1 MMHFKEDKMSDKK
14 KKHEQENLSAD
25 EPETLEPQETDA
37 PSEVEEEVSLAALQ
51 EEYNKLKDSFLRA
64 YAEAENTKRRCQ
76 QELEKNSKYAISSFA
91 KELLSVADNL
101 QRALSAVDEQTRAN
115 CGAFIEGVEMTQK
128 ELFHVFEKFGVKK
141 VDCMGQVFDPNLE
154 RVVQEVEDA
163 EKPAGTII
171 AELQSAYTINDRIL
185 REAMVIVT
193 KGGK

>member
-14 KKHEQENLSAD
+14 KKHEQENLSVD

>member
-14 KKHEQENLSAD
+14 KKHEQEEL
-25 EPETLEPQETDA
+25 PEEKTESLN
-37 PSEVEEEVSLAALQ
+37 EVPENTEEAVSLAALQ

-141 VDCMGQVFDPNLE
+141 VDCMGKVFDPNLE

>member
-14 KKHEQENLSAD
+14 KKHEQENLSVD
-25 EPETLEPQETDA
+25 EPETLEPQETDD

-154 RVVQEVEDA
+154 RVVQEVEDV